1 MTSNIPT
8 VNFLQIINT
17 HAVWKSILN
26 EMLANELRIK
36 INLDPDHLKKDNLC
50 HFGQLIQ
57 TYPQRF
63 SALPSFVGVR
73 NLHKNFHGISSE
85 IVRLYQ
91 DGQLTKATELLNGR
105 FELVSRNL
113 KSKLILLSQEYVAA
127 AGSF

>member
-26 EMLANELRIK
+26 EMLANELRVK

-127 AGSF
+127 SGSF